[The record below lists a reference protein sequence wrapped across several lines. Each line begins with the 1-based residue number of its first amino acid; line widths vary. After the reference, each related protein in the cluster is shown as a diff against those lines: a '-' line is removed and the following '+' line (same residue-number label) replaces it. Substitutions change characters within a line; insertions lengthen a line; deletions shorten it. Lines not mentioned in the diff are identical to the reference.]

1 MIYFIDGDL
10 IAEHGG
16 ARVYLYDDL
25 LHLEIGPGHNLWMVE
40 SEIKELT
47 EQIGDSPRGKCLEI
61 GLGLGVASKYILS
74 FPEVESLT
82 TVEINSDVIAVHKM
96 INETY
101 DPRHE
106 IVHAGGLDFMV
117 LRDEKYDFIFFDHY
131 SIIDEDTL
139 EILDVYAKAARKIL
153 NKGGTLLSWFDIYTP
168 EEHANKFFDIFLKLN
183 KGPNMLVGQ

>member
-10 IAEHGG
+10 ISEHGEV
-16 ARVYLYDDL
+16 RVYLYDGL

-47 EQIGDSPRGKCLEI
+47 EQIGDSPHGKCLEI

-82 TVEINSDVIAVHKM
+82 TVEINSDVIAVHEM
-96 INETY
+96 INEMY

-106 IVHAGGLDFMV
+106 IVHAGGLDFIV
-117 LRDEKYDFIFFDHY
+117 LTGERYDFIFFDHY

-139 EILDVYAKAARKIL
+139 EILDVYAKAAKKIL
-153 NKGGTLLSWFDIYTP
+153 NKNGTLLAWFDPYTP
-168 EEHANKFFDIFLKLN
+168 EQDAKSFFDIFKT
-183 KGPNMLVGQ
+183 K